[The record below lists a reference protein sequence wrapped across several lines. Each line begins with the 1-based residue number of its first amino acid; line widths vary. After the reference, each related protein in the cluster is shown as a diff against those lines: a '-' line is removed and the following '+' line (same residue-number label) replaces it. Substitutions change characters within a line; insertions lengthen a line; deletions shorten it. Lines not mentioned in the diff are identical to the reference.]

1 MFSLKSRKISGVAM
15 SLEAKPMKYKR
26 YSSYVAFSVAFL
38 LVLGAMVPTWKV
50 SRAASHREA
59 PLISQDPLADNTDLY
74 AFVSPDN
81 PSTVTI
87 LANYIP
93 FEEPSGGPFYFRF
106 DPTVLYEIKI
116 DNTGDGEEDI
126 TYQFRFKNAIANLD
140 TFLTHRGPGVLGVD
154 SDAQIN
160 SLDDPDYNLK
170 QTYSVVRK
178 TRISGS
184 EASQLT
190 ELGTNLITPPPNIG
204 TGATPNYASLANAA
218 INTLSNGVK
227 VFCGQRDEAFYIDLG
242 AVFDRFELRPIFALL
257 GIDLGPARDSTQ
269 GYNVHTIAMQ
279 IPITQ
284 LTKDGQSVSG
294 PAASNAVI
302 GIYASASRRRVT
314 VLSTE
319 GGSHSVGPF
328 VQVSRMG
335 NPLINELF
343 VPLRN
348 RDHWNATDPSDE
360 IQFRPTEI
368 VAPEVPAGLDVL
380 YGTNT
385 PSSGILARALVP
397 FPTTNRTD
405 LELILY
411 KGIPVNPLTG
421 PSYTTVIG
429 ANSNPAYAD
438 LLRLNMGISP
448 NAAGNG
454 LALLTSNDSGVRRL
468 GLLGGDVAGFPNGRR
483 LTDDVVDI
491 FLRAAAGGTPVT
503 AALTGFT
510 GDPNKS
516 PNNIL
521 GDGVDKNAEGYLG
534 AFPYLNH
541 PVGGLQG
548 KPHEFVQP

>member
-1 MFSLKSRKISGVAM
+1 MIRKIVTLSTLAVAIAAI
-15 SLEAKPMKYKR
+15 LTKLPTR
-26 YSSYVAFSVAFL
+26 SV
-38 LVLGAMVPTWKV
+38 VD
-50 SRAASHREA
+50 AASHREA
-59 PLISQDPLADNTDLY
+59 PLISQDPLADNTDVY

-116 DNTGDGEEDI
+116 DNTGDGEDDI
-126 TYQFRFKNAIANLD
+126 IYQFRFRNTIANLD

-154 SDAQIN
+154 SDAQIS

-170 QTYSVVRK
+170 QTFRVVRK
-178 TRISGS
+178 TRMGGG
-184 EASQLT
+184 EVQTT
-190 ELGTNLITPPPNIG
+190 ELGTDLITPPPNIG
-204 TGATPNYASLANAA
+204 TGATPNYSSLANAA
-218 INTLSNGVK
+218 IQTLGNGIK

-242 AVFDRFELRPIFALL
+242 AIFDRFELRPVFASL
-257 GIDLGPARDSTQ
+257 GIDLGPARDATQ

-284 LTKDGQSVSG
+284 LTKDGQAVSG
-294 PAASNAVI
+294 PTASNAVI
-302 GIYASASRRRVT
+302 GIYATASRRRVT
-314 VLSTE
+314 VLNQE
-319 GGSHSVGPF
+319 GGSKSAGPF
-328 VQVSRMG
+328 IQVSRMG

-343 VPLRN
+343 VPFRG
-348 RDHWNATDPSDE
+348 RDLWNATDPSDE
-360 IQFRPTEI
+360 VQFRDTQI

-385 PSSGILARALVP
+385 PGSGVLARALVP

-405 LELILY
+405 LELILFR
-411 KGIPVNPLTG
+411 GIPVNPLTG
-421 PSYTTVIG
+421 PDYTTVIG
-429 ANSNPAYAD
+429 ASSNPAYAD

-448 NAAGNG
+448 DVAGNG
-454 LALLTSNDSGVRRL
+454 LSLLINNDSGPRRL
-468 GLLGGDVAGFPNGRR
+468 GILGGDAAGFPNGRR
-483 LTDDVVDI
+483 LTDDTVDI

-503 AALTGFT
+503 APLTGFS
-510 GDPNKS
+510 GDPNQA
-516 PNNIL
+516 PNNAL
-521 GDGVDKNAEGYLG
+521 SDGVDKNAEGYLG
-534 AFPYLNH
+534 FFPYLNH

>member
-1 MFSLKSRKISGVAM
+1 MKHR
-15 SLEAKPMKYKR
+15 EHKP
-26 YSSYVAFSVAFL
+26 YVALSVAFL
-38 LVLGAMVPTWKV
+38 LVLGAIVPTWKIT
-50 SRAASHREA
+50 RAASHREA
-59 PLISQDPLADNTDLY
+59 PLISQDPLADNTDVY

-81 PSTVTI
+81 PNTVTI

-126 TYQFRFKNAIANLD
+126 VYQFRFKNTVANLD

-154 SDAQIN
+154 SDAQIG

-178 TRISGS
+178 TRLGRGGGFHG
-184 EASQLT
+184 T
-190 ELGTNLITPPPNIG
+190 ELGANLITPPPNIG
-204 TGATPNYASLANAA
+204 GGATPNYASLANAA
-218 INTLSNGVK
+218 VNTLGNGIK

-242 AVFDRFELRPIFALL
+242 AIFDRFELRPIFALL
-257 GIDLGPARDSTQ
+257 GIDLGPARDATQ

-279 IPITQ
+279 IPNTQ
-284 LTKDGQSVSG
+284 LTKDGQSVSS
-294 PAASNAVI
+294 PTASNAVI
-302 GIYASASRRRVT
+302 GIYATASRRRVT
-314 VLSTE
+314 VLNPD
-319 GGSHSVGPF
+319 GGSHSAGPF

-335 NPLINELF
+335 NPLVNELF

-348 RDHWNATDPSDE
+348 RDHWNATDPAGE
-360 IQFRPTEI
+360 IEFRPTEI
-368 VAPEVPAGLDVL
+368 VIPEVPAGLDAL

-385 PSSGILARALVP
+385 PISGVLARALVP

-405 LELILY
+405 LELILFR
-411 KGIPVNPLTG
+411 GIPVNPLTG
-421 PSYTTVIG
+421 PDYTTVIG
-429 ANSNPAYAD
+429 ANPNPAYAD

-448 NAAGNG
+448 DAAGNG
-454 LALLTSNDSGVRRL
+454 LALLTTNDSGPRRL
-468 GLLGGDVAGFPNGRR
+468 GILGGDVAGFPNGRR
-483 LTDDVVDI
+483 LTDDTVDI

-503 AALTGFT
+503 APLTGFS
-510 GDPNKS
+510 GDPNQA

-521 GDGVDKNAEGYLG
+521 TDGVDKNAEGYLG
-534 AFPYLNH
+534 TFPYLNH
-541 PVGGLQG
+541 PIGGLQG

>member
-1 MFSLKSRKISGVAM
+1 
-15 SLEAKPMKYKR
+15 MKYRR
-26 YSSYVAFSVAFL
+26 YRLCVTACVGL
-38 LVLGAMVPTWKV
+38 LLILGATIPTWRV

-59 PLISQDPLADNTDLY
+59 PLISQDPLADNTDVY

-93 FEEPSGGPFYFRF
+93 FEEPSGGPYYFRF

-126 TYQFRFKNAIANLD
+126 VYQFRFKNTIANLD
-140 TFLTHRGPGVLGVD
+140 TFLIHRGPGVLGVD
-154 SDAQIN
+154 SDAQIS

-178 TRISGS
+178 TRNGAG
-184 EASQLT
+184 EAFQSVV
-190 ELGTNLITPPPNIG
+190 LGTDLITPPPNIG
-204 TGATPNYASLANAA
+204 TGATPNYAALANAA
-218 INTLSNGVK
+218 INTLSNGIK

-242 AVFDRFELRPIFALL
+242 AIFDRFELRTL
-257 GIDLGPARDSTQ
+257 GVPAGLGAPRDATQ

-284 LTKDGQSVSG
+284 LTKDGNSVSG
-294 PAASNAVI
+294 PTASNAVI

-314 VLSTE
+314 VLSP
-319 GGSHSVGPF
+319 GGTSHSAGPF

-335 NPLINELF
+335 NPLVNELF

-348 RDHWNATDPSDE
+348 RDRWNATDPADE
-360 IQFRPTEI
+360 IQFRQTEV

-385 PSSGILARALVP
+385 ASSGLLARALVP

-405 LELILY
+405 LELILFR
-411 KGIPVNPLTG
+411 GIPINGITG
-421 PSYTTVIG
+421 PNYTTEIG
-429 ANSNPAYAD
+429 ANPNPAYAD

-448 NAAGNG
+448 DAAGHG
-454 LALLTSNDSGVRRL
+454 LSLLTGN
-468 GLLGGDVAGFPNGRR
+468 
-483 LTDDVVDI
+483 
-491 FLRAAAGGTPVT
+491 
-503 AALTGFT
+503 
-510 GDPNKS
+510 
-516 PNNIL
+516 
-521 GDGVDKNAEGYLG
+521 
-534 AFPYLNH
+534 
-541 PVGGLQG
+541 
-548 KPHEFVQP
+548 

>member
-1 MFSLKSRKISGVAM
+1 MEHG
-15 SLEAKPMKYKR
+15 KYK
-26 YSSYVAFSVAFL
+26 SCVAFSAAFL
-38 LVLGAMVPTWKV
+38 LALGAMMPTWNV
-50 SRAASHREA
+50 TRAASHREA
-59 PLISQDPLADNTDLY
+59 PLISQDPLADNTDVY

-116 DNTGDGEEDI
+116 DNTGDAEEDMV
-126 TYQFRFKNAIANLD
+126 YQFRFKNTIANLD
-140 TFLTHRGPGVLGVD
+140 TFLIHRGPGLLGVD
-154 SDAQIN
+154 SDAQIG

-178 TRISGS
+178 TRIGGS
-184 EASQLT
+184 RVFQSS

-204 TGATPNYASLANAA
+204 PGATPNYASLANAA
-218 INTLSNGVK
+218 VNTLSNGIK
-227 VFCGQRDEAFYIDLG
+227 IFCGQRDEAFYIDLG
-242 AVFDRFELRPIFALL
+242 AIFDRFELRPIFALL
-257 GIDLGPARDSTQ
+257 GIDLGPARDATQ

-294 PAASNAVI
+294 PTASNAVI

-314 VLSTE
+314 VLNPQ
-319 GGSHSVGPF
+319 GGSHSAGPF

-348 RDHWNATDPSDE
+348 RDRWNATDPSDE
-360 IQFRPTEI
+360 IQFRQTEI

-385 PSSGILARALVP
+385 ASSGVLARALVP

-405 LELILY
+405 LELILF
-411 KGIPVNPLTG
+411 KGIPVNVLTG
-421 PSYTTVIG
+421 PNYTTVIG
-429 ANSNPAYAD
+429 ANPNPAYTD

-448 NAAGNG
+448 DAAGNG
-454 LALLTSNDSGVRRL
+454 LALLTTNDSGPRRL
-468 GLLGGDVAGFPNGRR
+468 GILGGDMAGFPNGRR
-483 LTDDVVDI
+483 LTDDTVDI

-503 AALTGFT
+503 APLTGFS
-510 GDPNKS
+510 GDPNQA

-521 GDGVDKNAEGYLG
+521 GDGVDKNAEGYLSV
-534 AFPYLNH
+534 FPYLNH
-541 PVGGLQG
+541 PTGGLQS

>member
-1 MFSLKSRKISGVAM
+1 MRQKKSR
-15 SLEAKPMKYKR
+15 L
-26 YSSYVAFSVAFL
+26 YVALSVAFL
-38 LVLGAMVPTWKV
+38 LALGAIIPTWKV
-50 SRAASHREA
+50 TQAASHREA
-59 PLISQDPLADNTDLY
+59 PLISQDPLADNTDVY
-74 AFVSPDN
+74 AFVSPDSPN
-81 PSTVTI
+81 TVTI

-116 DNTGDGEEDI
+116 DNTGDGQEDI
-126 TYQFRFKNAIANLD
+126 VYQFRFKNTIANLD
-140 TFLTHRGPGVLGVD
+140 TFLVHRGPGVLGVD
-154 SDAQIN
+154 SDAQIS

-170 QTYSVVRK
+170 QTYNLVRK
-178 TRISGS
+178 TRNSAGES
-184 EASQLT
+184 FQST
-190 ELGTNLITPPPNIG
+190 ELGTDLITPPPNIG
-204 TGATPNYASLANAA
+204 TGATPNYAALANAA
-218 INTLSNGVK
+218 INTLSNGIK

-242 AVFDRFELRPIFALL
+242 AIFDRFELRTL
-257 GIDLGPARDSTQ
+257 GVPTGLGAPRDATQ

-284 LTKDGQSVSG
+284 LTKDGQAVSG
-294 PAASNAVI
+294 PTASNAVI

-314 VLSTE
+314 VLSP
-319 GGSHSVGPF
+319 GSGSHTAGPF

-348 RDHWNATDPSDE
+348 RDRWNATDPADE
-360 IQFRPTEI
+360 IQFRQTEI

-385 PSSGILARALVP
+385 ASSGILARALVP

-405 LELILY
+405 LELILF

-421 PSYTTVIG
+421 PNYTTVIG

-448 NAAGNG
+448 DAAGNG
-454 LALLTSNDSGVRRL
+454 LALLTDNNAGSRRL

-483 LTDDVVDI
+483 LTDDAVDI

-503 AALTGFT
+503 APLTGFS
-510 GDPNKS
+510 GDPNQA
-516 PNNIL
+516 PNNML
-521 GDGVDKNAEGYLG
+521 ADGVDKNEEGYLG
-534 AFPYLNH
+534 TFPYLNH
-541 PVGGLQG
+541 PVGGVQSM
-548 KPHEFVQP
+548 PHAFVQP